1 VLESNGGERRD
12 TNRKQAEWKRNDGVE
27 MTNLPLSTSGP
38 VPAALSPATSFDVL
52 VSFPATL
59 A

>member
-1 VLESNGGERRD
+1 VLESNGGERPN

-27 MTNLPLSTSGP
+27 KTNLLLSTSGP
-38 VPAALSPATSFDVL
+38 VPGALSAATSFDVL
-52 VSFPATL
+52 VRFPATL